1 MDTKKLNVMVLYG
14 GVSPE
19 HEVSII
25 SALQVMNALKES
37 GHYVL
42 PIYISKQGT
51 WHRGDNR
58 FLDPLF
64 YKDLQKVSKLGT
76 ITVLPANRDIH
87 LIKKGLLGFGA
98 EETAIDVAF
107 PVFHGQNGED
117 GSVQGLLEL
126 ANIPFV
132 GSGVL
137 GGAIGMDKY
146 VSKRIAESLGVRV
159 AKDFLITED
168 VQKNN
173 EVSEIVKK
181 IGFPLYVKPVN
192 LGSSIGV
199 TRVEKIQDLN
209 NALEVAFC
217 YDNRVLLEEE
227 INFDK
232 EVNISI
238 MGNNPYVLSVTEQP
252 VASGKTLSFDDKYLS
267 DSGKSKG
274 MASLKRLIPA
284 PVSASQL
291 KTIQEWAEKFFAAIN
306 GKGLAR
312 LDFMIDKKGQVYF
325 NEINTIPGS
334 LAFFLWEKSGYPF
347 PKLVD
352 HLLKLAIESWN
363 SKQQKISTFESNIL
377 EKIGSGG
384 LKGKA

>member
-1 MDTKKLNVMVLYG
+1 MNKNKLNVLVLYG
-14 GVSPE
+14 GVAPE

-25 SALQVMNALKES
+25 TAIQVMNALVEA
-37 GHYVL
+37 GHQVL
-42 PIYISKQGT
+42 PVYISKQGT
-51 WHRGDNR
+51 WHKGDSR

-64 YKDLQKVSKLGT
+64 YKDLQKVSSTGT
-76 ITVLPANRDIH
+76 STILPANKDLH
-87 LIKKGLLGFGA
+87 LLKKGFLGFGA
-98 EETAIDVAF
+98 EESSVDVVF

-117 GSVQGLLEL
+117 GTIQGLLEL
-126 ANIPFV
+126 ANLPYV

-137 GGAIGMDKY
+137 GGSAGMDKF
-146 VSKRIAESLGVRV
+146 VTKRLAESLKVNT
-159 AKDFLITED
+159 AKDFLVIKGVTSDE
-168 VQKNN
+168 
-173 EVSEIVKK
+173 EIAKEAKK
-181 IGFPLYVKPVN
+181 IGFPLYVKPSN
-192 LGSSIGV
+192 LGSSIGI
-199 TRVEKIQDLN
+199 TRVEKSQDLAD
-209 NALEVAFC
+209 ALEVAFC
-217 YDNRVLLEEE
+217 YDNRVLLEECVDL
-227 INFDK
+227 DK

-238 MGNNPYVLSVTEQP
+238 MGNNPYIFSVTEQP

-284 PVSASQL
+284 PISAEQL
-291 KTIQEWAEKFFAAIN
+291 KTIQDWARKIFGAIN

-312 LDFMIDKKGQVYF
+312 VDFMIDKKGAVFF
-325 NEINTIPGS
+325 NEINTIPGAF
-334 LAFFLWEKSGYPF
+334 AFFLWEKSGYPF

-352 HLLKLAIESWN
+352 HLLELAIEAWN

>member
-1 MDTKKLNVMVLYG
+1 MNVLVLYG
-14 GVSPE
+14 GVTPE

-25 SALQVMNALKES
+25 SAIQVMSALVEA
-37 GHYVL
+37 GHQVL
-42 PIYISKQGT
+42 PVYISKQGT
-51 WHRGDNR
+51 WHRGDKR

-64 YKDLQKVSKLGT
+64 YKDLQKVSSSGT
-76 ITVLPANRDIH
+76 STILPANKDLH
-87 LIKKGLLGFGA
+87 LLKRGLFGYGA
-98 EETAIDVAF
+98 EEFSIDVVF

-117 GSVQGLLEL
+117 GSIQGLLEL
-126 ANIPFV
+126 ANLPYV

-137 GGAIGMDKY
+137 GGAVGMDKF
-146 VSKRIAESLGVRV
+146 VTKRLTESLGIKV
-159 AKDFLITED
+159 AKDFLITKGD
-168 VQKNN
+168 QN
-173 EVSEIVKK
+173 EKEIAKEAKK
-181 IGFPLYVKPVN
+181 IGFPLYVKPAN

-199 TRVEKIQDLN
+199 TRVEKISDLN

-217 YDNRVLLEEE
+217 YDNRVLLEEAIE
-227 INFDK
+227 FDK

-238 MGNNPYVLSVTEQP
+238 MGNNPYILSVPEQP
-252 VASGKTLSFDDKYLS
+252 VSSGKTLSFNDKYLS

-284 PVSASQL
+284 PISPTQL
-291 KTIQEWAEKFFAAIN
+291 GTIQEWASKIFGAIN

-312 LDFMIDKKGQVYF
+312 VDFMISKKGDIVF

-352 HLLKLAIESWN
+352 HLLHLAVESWK
-363 SKQQKISTFESNIL
+363 SKQQKTFTFESNIL
-377 EKIGSGG
+377 EKVGNGG